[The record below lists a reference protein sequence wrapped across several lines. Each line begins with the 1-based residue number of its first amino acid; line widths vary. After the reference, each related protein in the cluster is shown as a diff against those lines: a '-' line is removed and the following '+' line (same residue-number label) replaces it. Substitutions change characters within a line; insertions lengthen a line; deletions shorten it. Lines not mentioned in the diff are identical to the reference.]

1 MDGGQIATLY
11 GSREIVAG
19 FRSIDHA
26 SQMQENE
33 SSVLR

>member
-1 MDGGQIATLY
+1 MDDGQIVTLY
-11 GSREIVAG
+11 VSRELVTG

-26 SQMQENE
+26 YQIEENE